1 MKAWLARAV
10 ASTVLR
16 GENPRNRVARWSRWF
31 PGTPTVDEE
40 RFQGADEPHPRH
52 WRIFPRA
59 WLPID
64 SDDPAVRDMLA
75 SGIGELPRRWRDV
88 VIARDVQRCSA
99 AEVSEQQG
107 VTPAQQR
114 AMLNRARAMLR
125 ERLARRVEDDA
136 E

>member
-1 MKAWLARAV
+1 MKAWLARA
-10 ASTVLR
+10 ATNTVLR
-16 GENPRNRVARWSRWF
+16 GEHPRNRVARWSRWF
-31 PGTPTVDEE
+31 PTTPTVDEA

-52 WRIFPRA
+52 WRRFPRA
-59 WLPID
+59 WPPID
-64 SDDPAVRDMLA
+64 PDDLVVRDTLA
-75 SGIGELPRRWRDV
+75 SGIDELPRRWREV
-88 VIARDVQRCSA
+88 VIARDVDGRPA

-125 ERLARRVEDDA
+125 ERLAGGFEGDA